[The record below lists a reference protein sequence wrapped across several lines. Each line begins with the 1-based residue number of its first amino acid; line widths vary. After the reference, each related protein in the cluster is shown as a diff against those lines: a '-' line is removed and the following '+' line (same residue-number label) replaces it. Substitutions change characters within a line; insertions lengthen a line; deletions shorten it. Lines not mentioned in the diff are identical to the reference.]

1 MEGIYQAIAAGN
13 SWING
18 IVWGI
23 PALVLLM
30 GAGIFLTALLKGF
43 QFRKFGYAMKNT
55 IGKMFQKHEA
65 QKGEVTPF
73 QALTTA
79 LAATVGTGN
88 IAGITSAVTL
98 GGAGSIFWLWISA
111 LLGMATK
118 YSEVLLAVKYR
129 ERNAH
134 GDWVGGPMYYIKN
147 GLGKN
152 WKWLGVIFCIFGG
165 LASFGIGNAVQV
177 GNITGSINNAIQQF
191 APSAAEHTS
200 TINLVLGVVLA
211 IIVGIVLLGGIK
223 RIGSVTEKLVP
234 VMAAIYII
242 ACLVVVIANITNVPH
257 VFAMI
262 FKGAFTPE
270 GVTGGAVG
278 ITVKLCITWGVK
290 RGVFSNE
297 AGLGSAPIAHAASSE
312 SNPVKQG
319 LYGIFEVFMDTIV
332 ICTLTGLTIL
342 LTADK
347 IGLTYGKDPG
357 TAINSQALGTVFG
370 SRIGALIIAIGLSL
384 FALST
389 VLSWGLY
396 GTRCWEFILGTKAI
410 KPYQIIFTLIVIVG
424 ATMDLGLAWD
434 IADTLNGLMAIP
446 NLIAIFALSGIVAKT
461 TKEFFAKGKELRS

>member
-1 MEGIYQAIAAGN
+1 MENVWSAIANVNGI
-13 SWING
+13 ING

-23 PALVLLM
+23 PALVLIM
-30 GAGIFLTALLKGF
+30 GGGLVLTLALKGF

-65 QKGEVTPF
+65 KEGEVTPF

-98 GGAGSIFWLWISA
+98 GGPGSIFWLWVSA
-111 LLGMATK
+111 LVGMATK

-152 WKWLGVIFCIFGG
+152 WKWLGALFCIFGG

-177 GNITGSINNAIQQF
+177 GNITDAINNAITAF
-191 APSAAEHTS
+191 VPSAAES
-200 TINLVLGVVLA
+200 AGTINLVLGVVLA
-211 IIVGIVLLGGIK
+211 IIVGVVLIGGIK
-223 RIGSVTEKLVP
+223 RIGAVTEKLVP
-234 VMAAIYII
+234 FMSVIYIV
-242 ACLVVVIANITNVPH
+242 ACLVVVFANITALPG
-257 VFAMI
+257 VFADI
-262 FKGAFTPE
+262 FRGAFTPQ

-278 ITVKLCITWGVK
+278 VTVKLCIEWGVK

-297 AGLGSAPIAHAASSE
+297 AGLGSAPIAHAATSE
-312 SNPVKQG
+312 REPVKQA

-332 ICTLTGLTIL
+332 ICSLSGLTIL
-342 LTADK
+342 VTAEK
-347 IGLTYGKDPG
+347 IGLTYGADPG
-357 TAINSQALGTVFG
+357 TAINAAALGTVFG
-370 SRIGALIIAIGLSL
+370 SKGGALIIAIGLSL

-396 GTRCWEFILGTKAI
+396 GTRCWEFLLGTKAI

-424 ATMDLGLAWD
+424 ATMELDLAWN
-434 IADTLNGLMAIP
+434 IADTLNGLMSIP
-446 NLIAIFALSGIVAKT
+446 NLIGVLVLTPVVVKT
-461 TKEFFAKGKELRS
+461 TKEFLANKKQRK